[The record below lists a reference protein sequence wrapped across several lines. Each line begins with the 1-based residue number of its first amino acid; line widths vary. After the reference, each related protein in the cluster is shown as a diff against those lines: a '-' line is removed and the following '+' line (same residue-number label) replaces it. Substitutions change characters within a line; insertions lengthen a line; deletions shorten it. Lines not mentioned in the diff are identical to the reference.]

1 MTIYVFF
8 DSYPNVY
15 QRVSPNL
22 KMFIFIPPADGMT
35 IPIDQLTGP
44 YYRVGY
50 GQLRAEVWA
59 PTMRLAL

>member
-1 MTIYVFF
+1 MFTRGYT
-8 DSYPNVY
+8 
-15 QRVSPNL
+15 NL
-22 KMFIFIPPADGMT
+22 KVFIFIPPADGMM